1 MRTMKI
7 HLAITAIIIGMCSL
21 VNILPLSAQNKFAV
35 VVTGK
40 IVEPNGQSVPFA
52 SVRIRPAG
60 VDSTQMFSQVTD
72 DNGIFRIG
80 LPQAKSYRLM
90 ATYVGMEAI
99 DKEFTVPAGKKEYSL
114 GNLTMKTSATELQ
127 EVTVTK
133 ARKLVKIDVDKI
145 AYSVKE
151 DPESRT
157 TDLLK
162 MLRKVPLVT
171 VDGQGNIQVNGSS
184 NFKIYQNGKPNSM
197 FNRNAKDVLKS
208 IPANSIKRVE
218 VITDPGVK
226 YDAESSGA
234 ILNIVTDDGKSLAGV
249 AGTVSAAYGSYG
261 NWTGGLFLNAKS
273 DKWGFTGNLTS
284 GGFGQPTATMWN
296 DVKRDVLRTESN
308 STMHNRGT
316 FNMFN
321 ATLTYEID
329 SLNLISISGNGM
341 PYKVKSQN
349 EGTEKAWKDNT
360 QISHRKNQT
369 DASQNFGSYSIN
381 ADFQH
386 STRTPGELLTVSY
399 MFDRSPNNS
408 KSGVVTEILDPANG
422 KALPARFAEEFSK
435 STSAMNEH
443 TSQLDYTKPLFG
455 KRKHQLETG
464 LKFIA
469 RRSES
474 TPLYQIRRT
483 PDGEFE
489 IGSLYGQ
496 HLNSSNLRYSQDIYA
511 AYVGWT
517 AKWTNKFTSKVGA
530 RAEYSHLDVRYDQ
543 KPDADFRRNAMDWVP
558 QVRLAYNLSLF
569 NQWALSYNFR
579 IQRPGISQMNPYRKQ
594 ESEYAVQY
602 GNPNLEAQRNHNIEL
617 SFNYFKNKVSLNN
630 TFTYQFCN
638 NLISSHAVSENGVL
652 QTSYDNL
659 GRSRTYSLNTFI
671 NYNPW
676 SWMRI
681 FINGNV
687 SYSQLRNTMNNI
699 SENWW
704 NTMTFIGSNITL
716 PKKWMLFVN
725 AGGFKQDSYQQS
737 MDFATFTSLTVS
749 KSFLKDKL
757 NIALSFIEPLRSKMT
772 YRSHMHG
779 VGFRGES
786 ATTVSGRMLSLN
798 LSYSF
803 GELKQQIKSVQ
814 RKIVNDD
821 LMQQKKQQG
830 AAGGGVPNM

>member
-1 MRTMKI
+1 MKI
-7 HLAITAIIIGMCSL
+7 MKIRLAITAAIIGMCSL
-21 VNILPLSAQNKFAV
+21 VNVLPLSAQNKFAV
-35 VVTGK
+35 VVSGK
-40 IVEPNGQSVPFA
+40 IVELDGESIPFA
-52 SVRIRPAG
+52 SVRIRPIG
-60 VDSTQMFSQVTD
+60 VDSTQIFSQVTD
-72 DNGIFRIG
+72 NNGVFRIG
-80 LPQAKSYRLM
+80 LPHAKSYRLM
-90 ATYVGMEAI
+90 ATYVGMETI
-99 DKEFTVPAGKKEYSL
+99 NKDFTVPADKKEYSL
-114 GNLTMKTSATELQ
+114 GNLTMKTAVTELQ
-127 EVTVTK
+127 GVTVTK

-208 IPANSIKRVE
+208 IPASSIKRVE

-234 ILNIVTDDGKSLAGV
+234 ILNIITDDGKSLAGV

-261 NWTGGLFLNAKS
+261 NWMGGLFLNAKS

-284 GGFGQPTATMWN
+284 GGFGQPATTVWS
-296 DVKRDVLRTESN
+296 DVKRDALHTESN
-308 STMHNRGT
+308 STMRNQGN

-349 EGTEKAWKDNT
+349 TGTEKAWKDNSL
-360 QISHRKNQT
+360 ISNRNSLT
-369 DASQNFGSYSIN
+369 DASQNFGSYAIN

-386 STRTPGELLTVSY
+386 STRMPGELLTVSY

-408 KSGVVTEILDPANG
+408 KSGVVTEMLDPVNG
-422 KALPARFAEEFSK
+422 KALPDGFAEEFSK

-443 TSQLDYTKPLFG
+443 TSQLDYTRPLFG
-455 KRKHQLETG
+455 RRKHQLETG

-474 TPLYQIRRT
+474 TPLYQIRRS

-489 IGSLYGQ
+489 IGSLFGQ

-517 AKWTNKFTSKVGA
+517 AKWTNKFSSKVGA
-530 RAEYSHLDVRYDQ
+530 RAEYSLLDVRYDQ
-543 KPDADFRRNAMDWVP
+543 KPEADFKRKAMDWVP
-558 QVRLAYNLSLF
+558 QVRLAYNPSLF

-594 ESEYAVQY
+594 EGEYSVQY
-602 GNPNLEAQRNHNIEL
+602 GNPNLEAQLNHNIEL
-617 SFNYFKNKVSLNN
+617 SFNYFKDKISLNN
-630 TFTYQFCN
+630 TLAYQFCN
-638 NLISSHAVSENGVL
+638 NLISSHTISEKGVL
-652 QTSYDNL
+652 QTTYDNL
-659 GRSRTYSLNTFI
+659 GRSRSYSFNTFI

-681 FINGNV
+681 FVNGNV
-687 SYSQLRNTMNNI
+687 SYSQLRNPSNNI

-704 NTMTFIGSNITL
+704 STMSFVGSNIIL
-716 PKKWMLFVN
+716 PKKWMVFVN
-725 AGGFKQDSYQQS
+725 AGGFKQESYQQN
-737 MDFATFTSLTVS
+737 MDFSYFTSLTVS
-749 KSFLKDKL
+749 KSLLKDKL
-757 NIALSFIEPLRSKMT
+757 NVSLSFIEPLRNQVT
-772 YRSHMHG
+772 YRSRMHG
-779 VGFRGES
+779 VGFRGKTAS
-786 ATTVSGRMLSLN
+786 TMSSRMLSLN

-821 LMQQKKQQG
+821 LMKQQKKQG
-830 AAGGGVPNM
+830 SGSGVPNM